1 MLFRGDASGECL
13 AKRIHGRQLSM
24 PPAQGEY
31 PLGTSQIRTGTF
43 TLMTQLTPA
52 RAMTA
57 PALPDHAPVFLAP
70 RGTTRPWYDLS
81 TVDPMSL
88 TYDDVLLAPQ
98 PQTEVES
105 RRRVDTSVPFGPWR
119 LDLPVVTAPMDT
131 IVGDDMLALF
141 EELGGC
147 TFWPRCDDPVAV
159 AVAHRVRFG
168 PGVRCAYSIGLG
180 DRPESTIEL
189 ARALADAGVRMILID
204 IAHGGQARLVRTLGA
219 LQSHPDLAEV
229 VFVTGN
235 IATASQARSYLEP
248 EPVAAY
254 VRVGV
259 GSGGLCTTRLIA
271 GTGVG
276 QLSAIFDVAGTGL
289 PVIAD
294 GGVRH
299 PGDVAK
305 ALAAGSQVVMIG
317 SLLAGTDETPGE
329 VIDDGHGPRKFVRG
343 QASFSYM
350 IDNQIAVDKH
360 RAPEGEAGFVPVK
373 GSARTI
379 LTQVSGGLRSAM
391 SYTGAAN
398 LAEFRR
404 RAVFTLVS
412 NATLFENQ
420 PHIFRR

>member
-1 MLFRGDASGECL
+1 MTQQAFIYYGELF
-13 AKRIHGRQLSM
+13 GR
-24 PPAQGEY
+24 EY
-31 PLGTSQIRTGTF
+31 PFDKMDHVYCPEFNVGAMENVGLITYTERYIFRS
-43 TLMTQLTPA
+43 TP
-52 RAMTA
+52 T
-57 PALPDHAPVFLAP
+57 P
-70 RGTTRPWYDLS
+70 S
-81 TVDPMSL
+81 
-88 TYDDVLLAPQ
+88 
-98 PQTEVES
+98 
-105 RRRVDTSVPFGPWR
+105 
-119 LDLPVVTAPMDT
+119 
-131 IVGDDMLALF
+131 
-141 EELGGC
+141 
-147 TFWPRCDDPVAV
+147 
-159 AVAHRVRFG
+159 
-168 PGVRCAYSIGLG
+168 
-180 DRPESTIEL
+180 
-189 ARALADAGVRMILID
+189 D
-204 IAHGGQARLVRTLGA
+204 IT
-219 LQSHPDLAEV
+219 DLAEV

-391 SYTGAAN
+391 S
-398 LAEFRR
+398 
-404 RAVFTLVS
+404 
-412 NATLFENQ
+412 
-420 PHIFRR
+420 

>member
-1 MLFRGDASGECL
+1 M
-13 AKRIHGRQLSM
+13 
-24 PPAQGEY
+24 
-31 PLGTSQIRTGTF
+31 TTTIRAVA
-43 TLMTQLTPA
+43 TPVA
-52 RAMTA
+52 HTA
-57 PALPDHAPVFLAP
+57 PDHEPVFLAP
-70 RGTTRPWYDLS
+70 RGATRPWYDLT
-81 TVDPMSL
+81 TVDPMGL
-88 TYDDVLLAPQ
+88 TYDDVLLVPQ
-98 PQTEVES
+98 PHTEIES
-105 RRRVDTSVPFGPWR
+105 RRAVDTSVRFGPWT

-131 IVGDDMLALF
+131 IVGDQMLALF
-141 EELGGC
+141 EELGGL
-147 TFWPRCDDPVAV
+147 TFWPRCDDPVA
-159 AVAHRVRFG
+159 AAIAHRARHG
-168 PGVRCAYSIGLG
+168 ANVRCAYSIGLG
-180 DRPESTIEL
+180 SDLATTIDL
-189 ARALADAGVRMILID
+189 TRALAEAGVRMTLID
-204 IAHGGQARLVRTLGA
+204 IAHGGQARLVRLLARMQTL
-219 LQSHPDLAEV
+219 PDLAGM

-235 IATASQARSYLEP
+235 IATAAQARDYLDP
-248 EPVAAY
+248 PVAAY

-305 ALAAGSQVVMIG
+305 ALAAGAQVVMIG

-329 VIDDGHGPRKFVRG
+329 VINDGDGARKFVRG

-350 IDNQIAVDKH
+350 LDNQISVDLS

-412 NATLFENQ
+412 NATLVENQ